1 MPICRLAY
9 ADFKMAYADT
19 FIGRFA
25 VGGLLTSWLDADL
38 ATSSPFQVDKALAQP
53 PHLAVRVQR
62 DARPH
67 VALLHIDHHMVL
79 LIVFRYF
86 HSFVVLK

>member
-25 VGGLLTSWLDADL
+25 VGGLLSQTFLCFVIASL
-38 ATSSPFQVDKALAQP
+38 
-53 PHLAVRVQR
+53 
-62 DARPH
+62 
-67 VALLHIDHHMVL
+67 
-79 LIVFRYF
+79 YF
-86 HSFVVLK
+86 C

>member
-25 VGGLLTSWLDADL
+25 GGGLLTPWLDADL
-38 ATSSPFQVDKALAQP
+38 SASRPFEVDKALT
-53 PHLAVRVQR
+53 
-62 DARPH
+62 
-67 VALLHIDHHMVL
+67 
-79 LIVFRYF
+79 
-86 HSFVVLK
+86 

>member
-25 VGGLLTSWLDADL
+25 GGGLLCEKGATDRLPIAPFVGWFTDVLYDVHLHVELLCDELQGVEADAVLSCFDSADML
-38 ATSSPFQVDKALAQP
+38 AK
-53 PHLAVRVQR
+53 
-62 DARPH
+62 
-67 VALLHIDHHMVL
+67 
-79 LIVFRYF
+79 
-86 HSFVVLK
+86 

>member
-25 VGGLLTSWLDADL
+25 VGGLPTKKEQPTVCRLLPSWDGLPMLYDVHLHVELLCDELQGVEADAVLTCFDSADML
-38 ATSSPFQVDKALAQP
+38 TK
-53 PHLAVRVQR
+53 
-62 DARPH
+62 
-67 VALLHIDHHMVL
+67 
-79 LIVFRYF
+79 
-86 HSFVVLK
+86 

>member
-25 VGGLLTSWLDADL
+25 GEGLLGEKDESDGVSVT
-38 ATSSPFQVDKALAQP
+38 P
-53 PHLAVRVQR
+53 PSILN
-62 DARPH
+62 
-67 VALLHIDHHMVL
+67 
-79 LIVFRYF
+79 
-86 HSFVVLK
+86 

>member
-25 VGGLLTSWLDADL
+25 GGGLLCHWILPTEFHIVLVGEVGKPLAPPMPVVILNALRAVALDCCHIQSFH
-38 ATSSPFQVDKALAQP
+38 SSTVS
-53 PHLAVRVQR
+53 PHL
-62 DARPH
+62 
-67 VALLHIDHHMVL
+67 
-79 LIVFRYF
+79 
-86 HSFVVLK
+86 

>member
-25 VGGLLTSWLDADL
+25 GGGLLVEKDESDGV
-38 ATSSPFQVDKALAQP
+38 SVP
-53 PHLAVRVQR
+53 PPSILN
-62 DARPH
+62 
-67 VALLHIDHHMVL
+67 
-79 LIVFRYF
+79 
-86 HSFVVLK
+86 

>member
-25 VGGLLTSWLDADL
+25 GGGLLSQTL
-38 ATSSPFQVDKALAQP
+38 AAPSLA
-53 PHLAVRVQR
+53 A
-62 DARPH
+62 
-67 VALLHIDHHMVL
+67 
-79 LIVFRYF
+79 
-86 HSFVVLK
+86 

>member
-38 ATSSPFQVDKALAQP
+38 SASRPFEVDKALT
-53 PHLAVRVQR
+53 
-62 DARPH
+62 
-67 VALLHIDHHMVL
+67 
-79 LIVFRYF
+79 
-86 HSFVVLK
+86 

>member
-25 VGGLLTSWLDADL
+25 VGGLLDAMDDVRCQMEDGIG
-38 ATSSPFQVDKALAQP
+38 ATISLT
-53 PHLAVRVQR
+53 
-62 DARPH
+62 
-67 VALLHIDHHMVL
+67 
-79 LIVFRYF
+79 
-86 HSFVVLK
+86 

>member
-25 VGGLLTSWLDADL
+25 GGGLLTKKEQPTVCRLLPSWDGLPMYYN
-38 ATSSPFQVDKALAQP
+38 SSMYLSYISRFSC
-53 PHLAVRVQR
+53 R
-62 DARPH
+62 
-67 VALLHIDHHMVL
+67 
-79 LIVFRYF
+79 
-86 HSFVVLK
+86 

>member
-25 VGGLLTSWLDADL
+25 VGGLLCRSCCFDNLFCANII
-38 ATSSPFQVDKALAQP
+38 Q
-53 PHLAVRVQR
+53 
-62 DARPH
+62 
-67 VALLHIDHHMVL
+67 
-79 LIVFRYF
+79 
-86 HSFVVLK
+86 VLKFDKC